1 MNIYKI
7 TNRINGKVYIGQ
19 TIQKNPKMRWYGH
32 LGDARAGTTGHLYES
47 IRKYG
52 PEQFDWEVIDSATT
66 LGELNALEV
75 KCIEHYRSLVEC
87 YNHRDGGDNSL
98 HSAESI
104 ERMKAA
110 KVAQHARRRAA
121 NGGKETINKRSGY
134 KFNAPHPKKGKPS
147 KKWSDEMKAEHS
159 IRCLNREPRKITDE
173 LKERLAH
180 CKGKTWKL
188 INNTRVWMEVI

>member
-66 LGELNALEV
+66 LGELNTLEV
-75 KCIEHYRSLVEC
+75 KWIEHYKASGEI
-87 YNHRDGGDNSL
+87 YNHRKGGDNSL
-98 HSAESI
+98 HSDESI
-104 ERMKAA
+104 QRMRIAQKAA
-110 KVAQHARRRAA
+110 HARRRAE
-121 NGGKETINKRSGY
+121 GR
-134 KFNAPHPKKGKPS
+134 
-147 KKWSDEMKAEHS
+147 D
-159 IRCLNREPRKITDE
+159 
-173 LKERLAH
+173 
-180 CKGKTWKL
+180 TWKRRDGGAML
-188 INNTRVWMEVI
+188 GKAHPAKGTKRPGTMTEEVKENMRQIKLAATYCRGKSWKVINGKRVWLAKEN